1 MSDADRIA
9 KKLGVSN
16 TENGPAISKQSLLD
30 AIGGPLGIAESIVPA
45 FAFSVSFAITRW
57 ASFKES
63 DSAVLSVSLASGLAL
78 LFILIRIIRK
88 QPVTQAVA
96 GALAIA
102 LAAYLALRDGGS
114 AEDYFVPGF
123 ITNAAYGSVMLISVL
138 VRFPIMGFIAQLLF
152 GIEAWRKNKVVYRR
166 AQLVTLIWVGFFS
179 LRLAVQLPLYFS
191 SQVELLAASKVVLG
205 APAYAGLLVLT
216 WVLLKSL
223 GAKEK
228 Q

>member
-9 KKLGVSN
+9 KKLGVSA

-30 AIGGPLGIAESIVPA
+30 AIGGRLGIAESIIPA
-45 FAFSVSFAITRW
+45 FSFSVAFAI
-57 ASFKES
+57 SK
-63 DSAVLSVSLASGLAL
+63 SAVVSVAVASGLAL
-78 LFILIRIIRK
+78 LFIVIRLMRK
-88 QPVTQAVA
+88 QPVTQAIA

-102 LAAYLALRDGGS
+102 LAAFLALRDGGN

-123 ITNAAYGSVMLISVL
+123 ITNAAYGSVLLLSVL
-138 VRFPIMGFIAQLLF
+138 VRYPIMGFVAQLLF
-152 GIEAWRKNKVVYRR
+152 GIENWRKNKTVYRR
-166 AQLVTLIWVGFFS
+166 AQLVTLVWVGFFG

-191 SQVELLAASKVVLG
+191 QQVELLAASKVVLG

-223 GAKEK
+223 VNS
-228 Q
+228 QRQ

>member
-16 TENGPAISKQSLLD
+16 TENGPAISKQSLMD
-30 AIGGPLGIAESIVPA
+30 AIGGPLGIAESIIPA
-45 FAFSVSFAITRW
+45 FAFSVSFAIT
-57 ASFKES
+57 K
-63 DSAVLSVSLASGLAL
+63 SALVSVSVASGLAV
-78 LFILIRIIRK
+78 LFIAIRLVRR
-88 QPVTQAVA
+88 QPVTQAIA

-102 LAAYLALRDGGS
+102 LAAFLALRDGGN

-123 ITNAAYGSVMLISVL
+123 ITNATYGSVLLLSVL
-138 VRFPIMGFIAQLLF
+138 VRYPIMGFVAQLLF

-228 Q
+228 L

>member
-1 MSDADRIA
+1 VSDADRIA

-16 TENGPAISKQSLLD
+16 TEGGPTISKQSLMD
-30 AIGGPLGIAESIVPA
+30 AIGGPLGIAESIIPA
-45 FAFSVSFAITRW
+45 FAFSVSFAIT
-57 ASFKES
+57 K
-63 DSAVLSVSLASGLAL
+63 SAVVSVSVASGLAL
-78 LFILIRIIRK
+78 MFIAIRLIRR
-88 QPVTQAVA
+88 QPVTQAIA

-102 LAAYLALRDGGS
+102 LAAFLAIRDGRN

-123 ITNAAYGSVMLISVL
+123 ITNATYGSVLLLSVL
-138 VRFPIMGFIAQLLF
+138 VRYPIMGFVAQLLF

-191 SQVELLAASKVVLG
+191 QQVELLAATKVVLG